1 MREIRFDEIDDE
13 YIVRGAMTRAAVSRR
28 MAAHY
33 RSVVTVL
40 FPAVCYYSEI
50 IWLK

>member
-13 YIVRGAMTRAAVSRR
+13 YIVTGAMARAAVSRR

-33 RSVVTVL
+33 RDPR
-40 FPAVCYYSEI
+40 FGRRIPRI
-50 IWLK
+50 IN